1 MTWTIIISE
10 YAEKQLNKIPQVI
23 GDRIAL
29 KLKDVQEE
37 PFTYISRMVNSPN
50 YKLRVG
56 AYRVIMQV
64 INDKLI
70 VHFVEIV
77 KRGRA
82 YD

>member
-10 YAEKQLNKIPQVI
+10 HAEKQLNKIPQVI

-70 VHFVEIV
+70 IHIVEIV
-77 KRGRA
+77 KRDRA
-82 YD
+82 YN